1 MDKLDQVLKVELSLW
16 QNSGLTLIESQNFM
30 NKTLKNNSN
39 SFKVR
44 IKPSK
49 NQRQLKDYKKIENPS
64 AIY

>member
-16 QNSGLTLIESQNFM
+16 QNSDLTLIESQNSM

-44 IKPSK
+44 IKSSK